1 MALEITIDQNEIET
15 AIRNHIGTL
24 ITVAEGQN
32 IGITLKAGRGENGY
46 SATIEIGGQNASQVE
61 GLPKQPAAPSVS
73 GPFKRGA
80 KPAQAD
86 TSAPVG
92 ETPIS
97 ELDQT
102 QKETALADTQAPSST
117 GGEVEAQSP
126 QDTAE
131 AEAPAEQ
138 TKPKGG
144 LFQHLPKRT
153 GTDAEAK

>member
-32 IGITLKAGRGENGY
+32 ISIALKAGRGENGY
-46 SATIEIGGQNASQVE
+46 SATIEIGGQAASQVE
-61 GLPKQPAAPSVS
+61 GLPKQAAAPSVS

-80 KPAQAD
+80 KPAQTD

-92 ETPIS
+92 DAPIP
-97 ELDQT
+97 EQDLT
-102 QKETALADTQAPSST
+102 QKEVAVADTGAQT
-117 GGEVEAQSP
+117 EAQP
-126 QDTAE
+126 VDVP
-131 AEAPAEQ
+131 PAEEPV
-138 TKPKGG
+138 TETPKKGG

-153 GTDAEAK
+153 GTDTEAN

>member
-15 AIRNHIGTL
+15 AIRSHIGTL

-80 KPAQAD
+80 KPAQTDA
-86 TSAPVG
+86 SAPVG
-92 ETPIS
+92 DAPIP
-97 ELDQT
+97 EQDLT
-102 QKETALADTQAPSST
+102 QKEVAIADTDAQADPQPVDVAP
-117 GGEVEAQSP
+117 VEDP
-126 QDTAE
+126 V
-131 AEAPAEQ
+131 AEQ
-138 TKPKGG
+138 PKKGG